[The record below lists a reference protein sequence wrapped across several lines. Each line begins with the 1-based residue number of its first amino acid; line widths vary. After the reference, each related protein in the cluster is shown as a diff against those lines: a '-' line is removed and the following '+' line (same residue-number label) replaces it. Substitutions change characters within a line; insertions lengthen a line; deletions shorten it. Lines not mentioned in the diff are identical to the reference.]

1 MTSGG
6 ERGGGV
12 TILHGI
18 GVSPGAVCGRVV
30 RLPDRAT
37 EPPAGPPPDDR
48 EAEAARIAAAAA
60 AVAAEL
66 RARASCHPDV
76 QPILEAAAMMAED
89 PALRQEAER
98 LVREHGLPAARAV
111 WETANRYREQ
121 LVAAGGYLAARAI
134 DLDDVR
140 DRLVAALLGSA
151 GPDDSGAEQPYILAA
166 RDIGPADTVALRR
179 DLVLG
184 IVIEQGSP
192 TSHTAILARALGI
205 PAVVACSGALDL
217 PEGELVALDGDAGTV
232 ATGPDLAAPSRPR
245 RPRRLVG
252 PGRTAD
258 GVRIPLLANL
268 DTLEEVEHAV
278 AAGAEGVGLLRTE
291 LLFLHRG
298 TEPGVAEQ
306 AATYLAIADRF
317 PGRPVVI
324 RTLDIGA
331 DKQVPYLPELEE
343 PNPALG
349 LRGLRLAREVRPEL
363 LDRQLEAIGR
373 AAARTEADL
382 RVMAPMVAVP
392 EEAAWFAAR
401 ARAYGLRTVGVMVE
415 VPAAALAAGRLL
427 REVDF
432 VSIGTNDLAQY
443 AFAAERTSGRLARLN
458 DPWQPALLELIR
470 LVGEAGTAAGRPVG
484 VCGEAAADPALAAVL
499 VGLGATS
506 LSMAPTVLPEVGDLL
521 ARVTLDQCRAAAEA
535 ARAAAD
541 PQEARARASAVLG
554 LGP

>member
-1 MTSGG
+1 MTVL
-6 ERGGGV
+6 R
-12 TILHGI
+12 GI
-18 GVSPGAVCGRVV
+18 GVSPGAVRGRVV

-48 EAEAARIAAAAA
+48 EAEAARIGAAAA

-66 RARASCHPDV
+66 RARARFPDV
-76 QPILEAAAMMAED
+76 GPILEATAMMAED

-98 LVREHGLPAARAV
+98 LVRERGLPAARAV
-111 WETANRYREQ
+111 WEAANQYRQQ
-121 LVAAGGYLAARAI
+121 LVAAGGYLAARAL

-140 DRLVAALLGSA
+140 DRIVAALLGGVDRA
-151 GPDDSGAEQPYILAA
+151 GLDRADPEQPYILTA
-166 RDIGPADTVALRR
+166 RDIAPADTVALRR

-205 PAVVACSGALDL
+205 PAVVACPGALDL
-217 PEGELVALDGDAGTV
+217 PDGELVALDGDAGTV
-232 ATGPDLAAPSRPR
+232 ATGADLAAAAAPGPGRGPASR
-245 RPRRLVG
+245 RPRRLSG

-268 DTLEEVEHAV
+268 GTLQEVEQAV

-291 LLFLHRG
+291 LLFVQSD

-306 AATYLAIADRF
+306 AATYAAIADRF
-317 PGRPVVI
+317 PGGPVVV

-331 DKQVPYLPELEE
+331 DKQLPYLPALDE

-363 LDRQLEAIGR
+363 LDRQLEAIAQ
-373 AAARTEADL
+373 AAARTRADL
-382 RVMAPMVAVP
+382 WVMAPMVAVP
-392 EEAAWFAAR
+392 EEAAWFAGR

-432 VSIGTNDLAQY
+432 VSVGTNDLAQY
-443 AFAAERTSGRLARLN
+443 AFAAERSSGRLARLN

-470 LVGEAGTAAGRPVG
+470 LVGEAGAAAGRQVG
-484 VCGEAAADPALAAVL
+484 VCGEAAADPVLAAVL

-506 LSMAPTVLPEVGDLL
+506 LSMTPAVLPEVGDLL
-521 ARVTLDQCRAAAEA
+521 ARVTLDQCRTAAVA

-541 PQEARARASAVLG
+541 PQEARARALEALG
-554 LGP
+554 S